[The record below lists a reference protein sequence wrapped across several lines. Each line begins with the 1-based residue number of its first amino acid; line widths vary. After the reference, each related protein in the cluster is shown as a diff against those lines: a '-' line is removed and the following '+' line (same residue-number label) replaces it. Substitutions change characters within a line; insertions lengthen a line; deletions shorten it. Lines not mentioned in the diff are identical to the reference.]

1 MMVQLRKVAAALAGR
16 NDLVLAVLL
25 IAIIFMMI
33 LPLPT
38 HLLEFLQA
46 LNLGISSILLM
57 VAVYIRSPLSF
68 VSFPSLLLL
77 TTLFRLALTIAATR
91 LILIDG
97 YAGAIIETFGNF
109 VVAGNLVVGAVIFL
123 IITIVQFVVIT
134 KGSERVAEV
143 AARFSLDAMPGK
155 QMSIDGDMRAGT
167 IDMEEARRRR
177 GLVEKESQLY
187 GAMDGAMKFV
197 KGDAIAGLI
206 CIAVN
211 ILGGIAIGSFQKG
224 MPLAEAGQVYSILTI
239 GDGLVGQIPA
249 LFTSIT
255 AGFIVTRVSNE
266 DTGSNLGDEI
276 GGEVLAQPRALMVGA
291 VIMVIFAMIPGF
303 PWFIFLPLAALSG
316 GGGYL
321 MHRAATRPATTTD
334 PYSAAGVP
342 AVVTQGGAAPARRA
356 ATNDAD
362 EFSLT
367 VPLMVDVG
375 ADIQA
380 VIRPDVLNEEL
391 ASVRRALYYD
401 LGVPFPGISL
411 RINEQV
417 KGGAYSILIQEVPC
431 GEGQLLPQYVL
442 ARETPENLDL
452 VGIPYTKEKAFLP
465 RIDTIWV
472 DAAHR
477 EAMRG
482 ASIPFMEPVQI
493 LSYHIAHILRRYAD
507 EFIGIQETRFLLSRM
522 EDRFPELVK
531 EVQRIVPLQKT
542 SEIFQRLVS
551 EGVSVRNMRTILT
564 ALIDWGQK
572 EKDTVLLTEYVRGA
586 LKRQICYRYSSG
598 MNILPA
604 YVLTP
609 ELEDT
614 VRNAIRQTSAGS
626 YLALDPRVTKQIVD
640 KVRKAMGDVS
650 RQPRKPVLLTSMD
663 IRRYM
668 RKIIEVECQDLPVLS
683 YQELTTEIAVQ
694 PLAKVAL

>member
-1 MMVQLRKVAAALAGR
+1 MIWVRKIGAMLAGR
-16 NDLVLAVLL
+16 NDLILAVLL

-46 LNLGISSILLM
+46 LNLGISAILLM
-57 VAVYIRSPLSF
+57 VAVYIKSPLSF

-167 IDMEEARRRR
+167 IDMAEARRRR
-177 GLVEKESQLY
+177 GMVEKESQLY

-224 MPLAEAGQVYSILTI
+224 MPLAEAGTVYSILTI

-276 GGEVLAQPRALMVGA
+276 GGEVTAQPKALMVGA

-303 PWFIFLPLAALSG
+303 PWFIFLPLAALAG
-316 GGGYL
+316 GGGYM
-321 MHRAATRPATTTD
+321 MHRAATRPPATPD
-334 PYSAAGVP
+334 PYSSAGVP
-342 AVVTQGGAAPARRA
+342 AVVSGGGVAAPRKPASG
-356 ATNDAD
+356 DAD

-375 ADIQA
+375 TDIQT
-380 VIRPDVLNEEL
+380 VIRPEVLNEEL

-411 RINEQV
+411 RLNEHV

-431 GEGQLLPQYVL
+431 GEGQLHAQYVL

-465 RIDTIWV
+465 RVDTIWV
-472 DAAHR
+472 DVAHR

-493 LSYHIAHILRRYAD
+493 LSYHIAHVLRRYAD

-531 EVQRIVPLQKT
+531 EVQRVVPLQKT

-626 YLALDPRVTKQIVD
+626 YLALDPRITKQIVD
-640 KVRKAMGDVS
+640 KVRKAMGDVA

-668 RKIIEVECQDLPVLS
+668 RKIIEVECADLPVLS

>member
-1 MMVQLRKVAAALAGR
+1 
-16 NDLVLAVLL
+16 
-25 IAIIFMMI
+25 
-33 LPLPT
+33 
-38 HLLEFLQA
+38 
-46 LNLGISSILLM
+46 
-57 VAVYIRSPLSF
+57 
-68 VSFPSLLLL
+68 
-77 TTLFRLALTIAATR
+77 
-91 LILIDG
+91 
-97 YAGAIIETFGNF
+97 
-109 VVAGNLVVGAVIFL
+109 
-123 IITIVQFVVIT
+123 
-134 KGSERVAEV
+134 
-143 AARFSLDAMPGK
+143 
-155 QMSIDGDMRAGT
+155 MS
-167 IDMEEARRRR
+167 
-177 GLVEKESQLY
+177 
-187 GAMDGAMKFV
+187 
-197 KGDAIAGLI
+197 
-206 CIAVN
+206 
-211 ILGGIAIGSFQKG
+211 
-224 MPLAEAGQVYSILTI
+224 
-239 GDGLVGQIPA
+239 
-249 LFTSIT
+249 
-255 AGFIVTRVSNE
+255 
-266 DTGSNLGDEI
+266 
-276 GGEVLAQPRALMVGA
+276 
-291 VIMVIFAMIPGF
+291 
-303 PWFIFLPLAALSG
+303 
-316 GGGYL
+316 
-321 MHRAATRPATTTD
+321 ATT
-334 PYSAAGVP
+334 SK
-342 AVVTQGGAAPARRA
+342 
-356 ATNDAD
+356 
-362 EFSLT
+362 
-367 VPLMVDVG
+367 
-375 ADIQA
+375 A

-417 KGGAYSILIQEVPC
+417 KGERLQYPDPGGAVRRRPVACAIRA
-431 GEGQLLPQYVL
+431 GTRD
-442 ARETPENLDL
+442 ARKIWTWSAFPTSKKK
-452 VGIPYTKEKAFLP
+452 PFLP

-472 DAAHR
+472 DVAHR
-477 EAMRG
+477 ARLCVG

-640 KVRKAMGDVS
+640 KVRKAMGDVT

-694 PLAKVAL
+694 PLAKGGAVMADDVVSVVSDGPRTTEARPLLHVVSGANQGAEAPLDDGAWVIGTGADADLTFAEPALAEAQRPHRCVRVVTPHQRDWPTACGWAAKPLAVEC